1 MMTGRD
7 NRTPMGELGPYDT
20 PREYARP
27 VEEVARAL
35 CNANMPKPA
44 YDCDAWD
51 NLLAWCACEDDAS
64 GRDSQEERDR
74 FLADAGVAITRL
86 RDLGYINDIGL
97 RAIKAEERK

>member
-7 NRTPMGELGPYDT
+7 NRTPHNELGPHDT

-27 VEEVARAL
+27 VEEVANAIGKAGDYMGMSFDESLSDRELRA
-35 CNANMPKPA
+35 AA
-44 YDCDAWD
+44 
-51 NLLAWCACEDDAS
+51 
-64 GRDSQEERDR
+64 
-74 FLADAGVAITRL
+74 VAAIQCL